1 MINWL
6 ALAGFELLVLLFTR
20 LSPKWLTIPSA
31 IILIVPLFASSI
43 VFPLTDIFIP
53 GSRKESP
60 IGNNFFYDV
69 RPWSNSGGG
78 NAGVD
83 VLIYYHPPL
92 RSLSSSQNANHSFQQ
107 SGVQLKRRLCRGGSQ
122 AQNRPRPLSSLALA
136 IPGNPR

>member
-20 LSPKWLTIPSA
+20 LSPKWLTVPSA

-53 GSRKESP
+53 GFKEESP

-69 RPWSNSGGG
+69 RSWSNSGGG

-83 VLIYYHPPL
+83 VLIYLPPATC
-92 RSLSSSQNANHSFQQ
+92 SLSSSQDANRSFQR
-107 SGVQLKRRLCRGGSQ
+107 S
-122 AQNRPRPLSSLALA
+122 
-136 IPGNPR
+136 